1 MSRQIE
7 RVYASATTLAA
18 GTFSEAD
25 IGRMFLQKAGGHV
38 FRCVAATPKFKY
50 EYTQGAG
57 AEYVITYAAS
67 VTPNLLNGPLQSMTL
82 TGALALAV
90 PSDAAAVVG
99 SRIRIRLIQGSGGTK
114 VITFAAGYHFP
125 GGAPT
130 ESTTAAYV
138 DVLDAVYNGTVWNA
152 TLSVASATS

>member
-1 MSRQIE
+1 MTIE
-7 RVYASATTLAA
+7 RTYTTATTLAA
-18 GTFSEAD
+18 GTFTTAD
-25 IGRMFLQKAGGHV
+25 IGKLFKNKTDGEV
-38 FRCVAATPKFKY
+38 FRLIATTPKFVHAFSMKN
-50 EYTQGAG
+50 
-57 AEYVITYAAS
+57 AEKVVTYAAS

-99 SRIRIRLIQGSGGTK
+99 ARLRMRLIQGSGGTK

-130 ESTTAAYV
+130 ESTTAGFV
-138 DVLDAVYNGTVWNA
+138 DVLDAVFNGTVWNA
-152 TLSVASATS
+152 TLSIASATS